1 MIASATEAEPL
12 TLHLAAVF
20 AIAIFNALIWGAT
33 PAATAF
39 PAAGMDPVIVGI
51 LCTILAV
58 PLALAIALVGR
69 LPMLLD
75 GRYGNGPFWRQRRQ
89 GFVVRN
95 FGTRE
100 NWELN

>member
-69 LPMLLD
+69 LSTPSD
-75 GRYGNGPFWRQRRQ
+75 GSCGNDLFRRD
-89 GFVVRN
+89 R
-95 FGTRE
+95 R
-100 NWELN
+100 